1 VAHMGERF
9 IRRKPALA
17 MTFLAAYIS
26 RDG

>member
-1 VAHMGERF
+1 MGERF